1 MRYQFSIGWIV
12 LSAEISQHATA
23 QSGEARRGTCR
34 RPECNSVNQPRQK
47 LPGRAH
53 HRGTADLNPEPADQE
68 WEWAVAAARSSSDG
82 WARLLMSRAR
92 DRDRLPY
99 QK

>member
-12 LSAEISQHATA
+12 LSAEISQHATG

-53 HRGTADLNPEPADQE
+53 HRGTADLNPGPADQE